1 MDASQNR
8 ASREADAPISER
20 TLARIQR
27 FCLMHDVFMRVCL
40 DGDIAA
46 VQQILRVAL
55 KKPDLVVLSVRTQYE
70 LQSLHGTRSLRLDV
84 LARDSANR
92 LYNLEIQRRDVD
104 PERGR
109 AHSAVL
115 DSSSLEAG
123 EDFSCL
129 PETWVIFIMERDP
142 FKRGLPV
149 YHFVRYMPE
158 IGPGPER
165 RFAHRVPER
174 RDTGRPDGRGQV
186 DARFFLH
193 RPGQDVL

>member
-1 MDASQNR
+1 MDESPNQSAP
-8 ASREADAPISER
+8 DAPISER
-20 TLARIQR
+20 TLARIQK

-40 DGDIAA
+40 DGNIAA
-46 VQQILRVAL
+46 VQLVLRIVL
-55 KKPDLVVLSVRTQYE
+55 KKPDLVVLSARTQHE

-123 EDFSCL
+123 EDFSRL

-142 FKRGLPV
+142 F
-149 YHFVRYMPE
+149 
-158 IGPGPER
+158 R
-165 RFAHRVPER
+165 RNVIKLRLKF
-174 RDTGRPDGRGQV
+174 T
-186 DARFFLH
+186 
-193 RPGQDVL
+193 